1 MTDAYSAMTAFIR
14 ELDSGRLADRNVLEW
29 GCPVPFFGDVSRA
42 RIATVGIN
50 RSNRE
55 FVDDS
60 GYELRGE
67 AQRLPTLGSL
77 GADSWAQ
84 VDAEGVRAIVGACRD
99 YFRRNPYDRW
109 FGVLERVLASSV
121 LDRIDNDD
129 NPPRPV

>member
-50 RSNRE
+50 PSNRE